1 MREKIQMTSER
12 NVRKNAQNNKIII
25 NTIYM
30 KPCFPITKKKL
41 SENCNVNAPQERKT
55 SDMLEQIGVQRL

>member
-1 MREKIQMTSER
+1 MEKIQIEK

-55 SDMLEQIGVQRL
+55 SDMLEQIGAQRL